1 MIIIFFL
8 LFFIILILLLD
19 CSRTRYPPL
28 PLSIYKYPKNY
39 KKIFFTSLIYISNP
53 NKVFFSCSKIPQH
66 FQFKKNY
73 HTIKKEFLQTINKIK
88 PKKWYEY
95 DKTFGKQDNYEV
107 IYLKFFNII
116 EKNAKL
122 FPKLHSI
129 IKNMNNAPII
139 YFAIMKGK
147 TYLKPHRAFYNGVL
161 RYHYP
166 IIIHPNDKSFIQING
181 IKKYWKENEP
191 FLFDDT
197 YEHFVIKNNNYT
209 RVILI
214 IDFLRPLPKLLEK
227 INKKILLDS
236 PQVIETDIYKDTYE
250 I

>member
-1 MIIIFFL
+1 MRKP
-8 LFFIILILLLD
+8 
-19 CSRTRYPPL
+19 SL
-28 PLSIYKYPKNY
+28 PLSIYKYKENY
-39 KKIFFTSLIYISNP
+39 KKIFLTSLIYLCNL
-53 NKVFFSCSKIPQH
+53 NKVFYSCSKIPEH
-66 FQFKKNY
+66 RLFRDNFNE
-73 HTIKKEFLQTINKIK
+73 IREEFLQNKIK
-88 PKKWYEY
+88 ARKWYEY
-95 DKTFGKQDNYEV
+95 DNTFGKQENYEV

-116 EKNAKL
+116 EKNVKL
-122 FPKLHSI
+122 FPKLYEI
-129 IKNMNNAPII
+129 IKNMDNALIV

-166 IIIHPNDKSFIQING
+166 IIVHPKDQSFIQING

-197 YEHFVIKNNNYT
+197 YEHFVIKNNDYT

-214 IDFLRPLPKLLEK
+214 IDFLRPLPKFLQK
-227 INKKILLDS
+227 INKNILLNS

-250 I
+250 L

>member
-1 MIIIFFL
+1 MRNP
-8 LFFIILILLLD
+8 
-19 CSRTRYPPL
+19 SL
-28 PLSIYKYPKNY
+28 PISIYKYKENY
-39 KKIFFTSLIYISNP
+39 KKIFLTSLIYLFNL
-53 NKVFFSCSKIPQH
+53 NKVFYDCSKIPEHKLFSNNFNEIRQ
-66 FQFKKNY
+66 
-73 HTIKKEFLQTINKIK
+73 EFLQRKIK
-88 PKKWYEY
+88 AKKWYEF
-95 DKTFGKQDNYEV
+95 DKTFGKQENYEV

-116 EKNAKL
+116 EKNARL
-122 FPKLHSI
+122 FPKLYEI
-129 IKNMNNAPII
+129 IKNMDNALII

-166 IIIHPNDKSFIQING
+166 IVIHPNDKSFIQING

-197 YEHFVIKNNNYT
+197 YEHFVIKNNDYT

-214 IDFLRPLPKLLEK
+214 IDFLRPLPNFLQK
-227 INKKILLDS
+227 INKNILLNS

-250 I
+250 L

>member
-1 MIIIFFL
+1 MIIIFTL
-8 LFFIILILLLD
+8 LFIIILILLFD
-19 CSRTRYPPL
+19 CSRIRNPPL
-28 PLSIYKYPKNY
+28 SLSIYKYPENHR
-39 KKIFFTSLIYISNP
+39 KILFTSLIYLSNL
-53 NKVFFSCSKIPQH
+53 NKVFYPCSKIPEH
-66 FQFKKNY
+66 TYLSNNFQQIKN
-73 HTIKKEFLQTINKIK
+73 EFLQTINTIK

-95 DKTFGKQDNYEV
+95 DKSLGKQNNYEV
-107 IYLKFFNII
+107 IYIKFFKII
-116 EKNAKL
+116 EKNAQK
-122 FPKLHSI
+122 FPKLYNI
-129 IKNMNNAPII
+129 IKNMDNALII

-166 IIIHPNDKSFIQING
+166 IIVHPNDKSFIQING

-209 RVILI
+209 RVVLI
-214 IDFLRPLPKLLEK
+214 IDFIRPLPKLLQN
-227 INKKILLDS
+227 INKKILFDS